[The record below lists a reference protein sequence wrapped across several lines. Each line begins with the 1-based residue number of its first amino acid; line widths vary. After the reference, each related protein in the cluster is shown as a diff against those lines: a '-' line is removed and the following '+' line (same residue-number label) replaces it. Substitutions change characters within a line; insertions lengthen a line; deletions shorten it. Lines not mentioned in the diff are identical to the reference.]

1 MQRPDLEKE
10 LDGGAFFL
18 RWGGRAGCGLF
29 FLVAC
34 SHLSY
39 GNIPRERYGIYLER
53 EIKRKAKFSL
63 TNTLLDRA
71 IVSSPRGNWIE

>member
-18 RWGGRAGCGLF
+18 GWAVGGF

-39 GNIPRERYGIYLER
+39 GNI
-53 EIKRKAKFSL
+53 
-63 TNTLLDRA
+63 DR
-71 IVSSPRGNWIE
+71 